1 MPARAQR
8 PSVGNGAW
16 AMPALGRV
24 LVASETEAGVDAALA
39 ELIENERFNLNCVV
53 SCARSKDCPIV
64 YASDG
69 LGHKYK
75 DRPHTLKNCGR
86 ADGAFVRYSDLI

>member
-1 MPARAQR
+1 MMRWLAPTLVFVAVLLTIVPARAQR

-69 LGHKYK
+69 FYELTG
-75 DRPHTLKNCGR
+75 
-86 ADGAFVRYSDLI
+86 

>member
-1 MPARAQR
+1 MASLPPGEPA
-8 PSVGNGAW
+8 V
-16 AMPALGRV
+16 PA
-24 LVASETEAGVDAALA
+24 VDVALA

-69 LGHKYK
+69 FYQLTG
-75 DRPHTLKNCGR
+75 
-86 ADGAFVRYSDLI
+86 